1 MEFLP
6 NVSETEIRV
15 MIRTEIFPM
24 DHVKIRARVDP
35 REEPGLAPGAAKL
48 QRAFR
53 RAERIRADQE
63 RRNADQDR
71 QQGRDNGGKAI
82 GAD

>member
-15 MIRTEIFPM
+15 MIRTEIFLV
-24 DHVKIRARVDP
+24 DHVKIRTRVDP
-35 REEPGLAPGAAKL
+35 REESDLVPGAAKL

-53 RAERIRADQE
+53 RTERIRADQE
-63 RRNADQDR
+63 RRNANQDR
-71 QQGRDNGGKAI
+71 
-82 GAD
+82 